1 MVKWTPKTSQMET
14 TPLQQS
20 LTELWVKWAEVFAS
34 SATSTSDPAPPGGS
48 QVGHM
53 GAQGA
58 LTGENKSCS
67 MSERH
72 RLLLNNMNQHDTSIH
87 LHHHFVCIGF
97 TVIRYVSIFNCFS
110 GPGIAG
116 VLAFCEHLGASFVP
130 LGKPACGRM
139 RPPQWHV
146 CSTMHIFSESIRHHV
161 SLCGFAHRGV
171 CTNTLVWCHYCTVWQ
186 ILILKVCVLDIARPL
201 WVAIAAWLEIVSA
214 GFVLDSKNQPHLALS
229 FSQHGCSLRH
239 TKS

>member
-1 MVKWTPKTSQMET
+1 MTP
-14 TPLQQS
+14 P
-20 LTELWVKWAEVFAS
+20 WY
-34 SATSTSDPAPPGGS
+34 
-48 QVGHM
+48 
-53 GAQGA
+53 
-58 LTGENKSCS
+58 
-67 MSERH
+67 
-72 RLLLNNMNQHDTSIH
+72 
-87 LHHHFVCIGF
+87 FVCIWFYCG
-97 TVIRYVSIFNCFS
+97 

-201 WVAIAAWLEIVSA
+201 WVAAWLEIVSA

-229 FSQHGCSLRH
+229 ILPAWMQFEAYEVLKPVELLPLSHTCSGSNLGDCTRISGFQRSARSPGAAW
-239 TKS
+239 TFPTSWTS